1 MATRKMPLK
10 EPVPAADPVQSDTS
24 SRVRIPAFL
33 THIRSLYMISGVCG
47 LVDAVCFLSLGEV
60 FAEMMT
66 GNLLLIAFYV
76 GTGHPVSAYAANAM
90 AVAAFV
96 LGAVIAGRIVRGRLG
111 HTRFGFFIEWA
122 LLILA
127 VLFSLVLPLQT
138 SSTARFALI
147 ATLAFAMGMQNAL
160 IRRHGVPD
168 LATNVMTLTLTALV
182 ADSAL
187 AGGKN
192 ERWHRRF
199 ASITVFVA
207 GALLG
212 ALLTTRVAPWA
223 PLLAALVVFT
233 LALPGL
239 TRPVAAPPSP
249 SAV

>member
-1 MATRKMPLK
+1 MPSDR
-10 EPVPAADPVQSDTS
+10 PASP
-24 SRVRIPAFL
+24 PAPDAARRLRLPPFL

-66 GNLLLIAFYV
+66 GNLLLIAFYA
-76 GTGHPVSAYAANAM
+76 GTGHPPEAYAANAM

-96 LGAVIAGRIVRGRLG
+96 FGAVIAGRIVRGRLG
-111 HTRFGFFIEWA
+111 HTRLGFFIEWGF
-122 LLILA
+122 LNLA
-127 VLFSLVLPLQT
+127 VVFSLMLPLEA
-138 SSTARFALI
+138 SELARFTLI
-147 ATLAFAMGMQNAL
+147 CTLAFAMGMQNAL

-182 ADSAL
+182 ADSTL
-187 AGGKN
+187 AGGEN
-192 ERWHRRF
+192 ERWRRRS
-199 ASITVFVA
+199 ASIAVFVA

-223 PLLAALVVFT
+223 PLLAALALFT

-239 TRPVAAPPSP
+239 TRHVPAPPAASP
-249 SAV
+249 A